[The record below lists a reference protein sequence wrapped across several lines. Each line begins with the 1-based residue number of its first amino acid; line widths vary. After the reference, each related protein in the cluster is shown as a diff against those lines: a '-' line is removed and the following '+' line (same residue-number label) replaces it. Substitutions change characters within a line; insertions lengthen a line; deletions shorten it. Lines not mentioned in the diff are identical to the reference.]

1 MIPNF
6 KTYLEESIWGDIRKK
21 SLGQEERMEDAFNM
35 DKLREL
41 LDINYKQLTRHEVGY
56 NTDKCV
62 VVPAVIGEYV
72 YYVEYVSKEG
82 MFFGEGGKEEK
93 DKKLSE
99 MPETQYYVTIDEDM
113 IYDVNAK
120 SVQLLSQ
127 TYDLY
132 NYIWYRNNVKSYAI
146 FPKDG
151 RPITIKFFLEV
162 LDFLLENM
170 QSRNKKH
177 PIKFGFEKIR
187 ESS

>member
-1 MIPNF
+1 MDLHKHSNSDDF
-6 KTYLEESIWGDIRKK
+6 RLEDSFD
-21 SLGQEERMEDAFNM
+21 MN
-35 DKLREL
+35 KLLEIL
-41 LDINYKQLTRHEVGY
+41 NNDYKQLTHHKIGY
-56 NTDKCV
+56 NASKCIS
-62 VVPAVIGEYV
+62 VPAVLGEYV
-72 YYVEYVSKEG
+72 YSVEYVSKEG

-99 MPETQYYVTIDEDM
+99 MPETQYYVVIDEDM
-113 IYDVNAK
+113 IYDVNVK
-120 SVQLLSQ
+120 SIQLLRQ

-132 NYIWYRNNVKSYAI
+132 DYIWYNNNVKTYAV
-146 FPKDG
+146 FPKD
-151 RPITIKFFLEV
+151 RKPITIKFFLGV